1 MSSSVCSSVNG
12 LSVVCMTTSQNP
24 NKMKTT
30 TEKFIHIR
38 IPEYLHRLL
47 KKKTVADKRSMSSV
61 ITEALRKMLTSKL

>member
-1 MSSSVCSSVNG
+1 
-12 LSVVCMTTSQNP
+12 
-24 NKMKTT
+24 MKTT